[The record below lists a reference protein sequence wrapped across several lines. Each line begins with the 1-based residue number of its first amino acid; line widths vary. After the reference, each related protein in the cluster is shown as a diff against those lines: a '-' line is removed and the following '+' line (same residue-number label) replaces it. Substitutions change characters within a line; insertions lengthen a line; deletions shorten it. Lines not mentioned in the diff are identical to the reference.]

1 MGPYKPPFR
10 HLSVLTVRSV
20 QEELAEFSLRTLHKR
35 LQAVL
40 PQGVEITEPA
50 PAPIA
55 KAHGQFRFQCTINAL
70 SARTVADIVS
80 HEIARLNTGED
91 ITITLD
97 IDAYSFM

>member
-1 MGPYKPPFR
+1 M
-10 HLSVLTVRSV
+10 
-20 QEELAEFSLRTLHKR
+20 
-35 LQAVL
+35 
-40 PQGVEITEPA
+40 TEPA

-55 KAHGQFRFQCTINAL
+55 KAHGQFRYQCTLNAL

-80 HEIARLNTGED
+80 REIAALNAGED